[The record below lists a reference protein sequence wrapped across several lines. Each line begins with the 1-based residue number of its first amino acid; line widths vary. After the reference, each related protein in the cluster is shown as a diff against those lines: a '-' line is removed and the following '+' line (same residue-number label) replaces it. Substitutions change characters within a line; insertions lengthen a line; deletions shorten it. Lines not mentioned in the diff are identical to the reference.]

1 MNARLATGA
10 LCAAHPELTA
20 VDLCARCGSFL
31 CGECV
36 DFADEQTY
44 CAACLALVTDRAS
57 RPARLSVV
65 VSTLGVLGMLSG
77 LVVSG
82 RAGLVIWA
90 AAIPTGFVGF
100 ALAVQTL
107 RNAPTQASRRWARTA
122 RAIAGLHGFLV
133 IALAVSFFA
142 FLLLRRG

>member
-31 CGECV
+31 CSECV
-36 DFADEQTY
+36 DFAGDQTY
-44 CAACLALVTDRAS
+44 CAACLKVVTNRAS

-65 VSTLGVLGMLSG
+65 VSVLGVLGMLAG
-77 LVVSG
+77 LVVRG

-107 RNAPTQASRRWARTA
+107 RGAPTSQSRTWARGA

-133 IALAVSFFA
+133 LALAVSFLA
-142 FLLLRRG
+142 FLLFRRG